1 MRLKNYAS
9 LVFDKSGTAEMV
21 KKCTVLLENYGLVKT
36 PQVLMA
42 SLTEKTIKNYGKI
55 KPIEKLAVGC

>member
-1 MRLKNYAS
+1 
-9 LVFDKSGTAEMV
+9 MV